1 MNTDLIGAAILK
13 VPPLNLR
20 LQMWKMVCAFIS
32 QGKRSF
38 SKNEQRSTI
47 RQNGLNS
54 LILKSM
60 KFYVKCALP
69 AGLWSRRFL
78 CEVGFFW
85 PTPDVRLDH
94 FSHHIPKLGIPI
106 EMVRCLP
113 KLLEREIS
121 CCALRFP
128 IFLFPLCWGV
138 GNFGMSRVGY
148 FGKVATLST
157 SIMNKLSMAKSR
169 KCNLKQYVCATF
181 TVYLT
186 TTLSRAG
193 VSNTRPA
200 MRFWEFQIIN
210 ICVAKCLT
218 TTLSRAGVSN
228 TRPAMRFWEFQII
241 NICVA
246 KCLVKRCREI
256 MESKLSDTQC
266 GFRPDRSITDHIS
279 LSSKI
284 LRNLGSMLKTSSH
297 AWASEQGGFAPWIWN
312 C

>member
-94 FSHHIPKLGIPI
+94 FLHHIPKLGIPI

-181 TVYLT
+181 TV
-186 TTLSRAG
+186 
-193 VSNTRPA
+193 
-200 MRFWEFQIIN
+200 
-210 ICVAKCLT
+210 CLT

>member
-1 MNTDLIGAAILK
+1 
-13 VPPLNLR
+13 
-20 LQMWKMVCAFIS
+20 
-32 QGKRSF
+32 
-38 SKNEQRSTI
+38 
-47 RQNGLNS
+47 
-54 LILKSM
+54 
-60 KFYVKCALP
+60 
-69 AGLWSRRFL
+69 
-78 CEVGFFW
+78 
-85 PTPDVRLDH
+85 
-94 FSHHIPKLGIPI
+94 
-106 EMVRCLP
+106 
-113 KLLEREIS
+113 
-121 CCALRFP
+121 
-128 IFLFPLCWGV
+128 
-138 GNFGMSRVGY
+138 MSRVGY

-181 TVYLT
+181 TVY
-186 TTLSRAG
+186 
-193 VSNTRPA
+193 
-200 MRFWEFQIIN
+200 
-210 ICVAKCLT
+210 LT

-297 AWASEQGGFAPWIWN
+297 AWASEQGGFAPWI
-312 C
+312 